1 MSIRRYGLAALVG
14 VVPLILSMSALADY
28 LAVGPFSGEECTNYV
43 VFDKCETHSVDA
55 VEGEDGRLY
64 TLQTRYPEVSR
75 HWARKN
81 GTGMCRINLK
91 AQRRVGFW
99 DDAANMLFGGPDF
112 YTKTSSGG
120 YEKVDV
126 EYIMFECRKTR

>member
-1 MSIRRYGLAALVG
+1 MY
-14 VVPLILSMSALADY
+14 
-28 LAVGPFSGEECTNYV
+28 
-43 VFDKCETHSVDA
+43 SVDA

-64 TLQTRYPEVSR
+64 TIQTRYPDVSR
-75 HWARKN
+75 YWTRKN

-99 DDAANMLFGGPDF
+99 DDAANLLFGGPDF
-112 YTKTSSGG
+112 YTKTSGGG

-126 EYIMFECRKTR
+126 EYIAFECRKT